1 MKMRYV
7 VKTLMKFPKFSIWL
21 GCLALVILPTV
32 VLAQDLK
39 NFPELMPVNP
49 NGQIQRQKQNFK
61 VPLPEPEAVP
71 HQPSQES
78 LMEETIQKQLEAL
91 RSFDPSKAYYAYTTK
106 SFQKEIPLDTFK
118 QFVKKYAVLFR
129 NKSFTLE
136 GMTFSG
142 IVATVKGKLTATDGH
157 SSNVEYDL
165 IQEDGAWK
173 VRKINILK
181 NNVRTP
187 PKKG

>member
-7 VKTLMKFPKFSIWL
+7 VKTLIKFSNWL
-21 GCLALVILPTV
+21 GCLALIILPTI

-39 NFPELMPVNP
+39 NFPELMPVKP
-49 NGQIQRQKQNFK
+49 NGEKPIQRQNFK
-61 VPLPEPEAVP
+61 VPMPEPEAAP
-71 HQPSQES
+71 PQPSQES

-91 RSFDPSKAYYAYTTK
+91 RAFDPSKAYYAFTTK

-136 GMTFSG
+136 GMSFSG

-157 SSNVEYDL
+157 TSNAEYDL

-173 VRKINILK
+173 IRKINILR
-181 NNVRTP
+181 NNARTP